1 LKTKFLIFKTTIMKK
16 ETVKAPMLTGA
27 KKDGSSIHPSTAQK
41 GTGSSNYY
49 NHVPKSAIQN
59 QK

>member
-1 LKTKFLIFKTTIMKK
+1 MKK

-27 KKDGSSIHPSTAQK
+27 KKVGTDIRPSSAQK
-41 GTGSSNYY
+41 GTGSANYY
-49 NHVPKSAIQN
+49 NHVPKSSIQN